1 MTTTSHTRFLQL
13 LANTVWFGVVAFYG
27 VLFLRGLP
35 AYWQHVHSFTG
46 FVLTTGFTGGWESAA
61 AFRTA
66 LSASGFPPDLYIGW
80 TLLRDSLALVIYLG
94 VGLIIFW
101 RRRQEWIGWYTSLML
116 ILFGLVY
123 GSTISAPD
131 YGASDKW
138 ISFLI
143 GIPWLAFYAFF
154 YIFPDGRFVPRWTR
168 FTVILVVLF
177 VVYGSFFLPAN
188 NAIGDNPWI
197 VLLLPLI
204 FGLSLVAQVFRYQR
218 ISTPMQR
225 QQTKWPLWSL
235 VIMTAGIVLVAVFI
249 PALLPVVRTHDPTRL
264 IYDWGAGVVSGG
276 STLLLPLALGFA
288 ILRYRLWDIDLIIR
302 RTLVYTV
309 LTALLALI
317 YFGGVVLVQ
326 QLTRSITGEAS
337 DVAIVVSTLV
347 IAALFFPLRRRVQ
360 NTIDRRFYR
369 RKYDAAKT
377 LAAFGVTAR
386 DEVELDKLTSEL
398 IAVVNETMQPTSVS
412 LWLKAEKGG
421 K

>member
-1 MTTTSHTRFLQL
+1 MVR
-13 LANTVWFGVVAFYG
+13 WI
-27 VLFLRGLP
+27 
-35 AYWQHVHSFTG
+35 TG
-46 FVLTTGFTGGWESAA
+46 SA
-61 AFRTA
+61 
-66 LSASGFPPDLYIGW
+66 
-80 TLLRDSLALVIYLG
+80 
-94 VGLIIFW
+94 
-101 RRRQEWIGWYTSLML
+101 
-116 ILFGLVY
+116 
-123 GSTISAPD
+123 
-131 YGASDKW
+131 
-138 ISFLI
+138 FLI

-188 NAIGDNPWI
+188 SAIGDNPWI

-235 VIMTAGIVLVAVFI
+235 VIMTAGIVLVAVLI

-288 ILRYRLWDIDLIIR
+288 ILRYRLWDIDVIIR
-302 RTLVYTV
+302 RTLVYSV

-317 YFGGVVLVQ
+317 YFGGVVLLQ
-326 QLTRSITGEAS
+326 QLTRSITAS
-337 DVAIVVSTLV
+337 SDLAIAVSTLV

-360 NTIDRRFYR
+360 TAIDRRFYR

-377 LAAFGVTAR
+377 LAAFSVTVR
-386 DEVELDKLTSEL
+386 DEVELDKLTAEL
-398 IAVVNETMQPTSVS
+398 INVVNETMQPTSVS